1 MIYTIAEVST
11 LINLSKASIYN
22 KIKLN
27 EFKDH
32 VSKRQGVTY
41 LDETALNLIQSVSKD
56 YKEDLNDIPVDY
68 EIATDTDYINTLK
81 EDINYL
87 KNQLNE
93 QLKQKDLQIEQ
104 KDNQISKLIDLN
116 KNSQIL
122 LKDKPQQDIL
132 QLEEHFSV
140 LDDKL
145 EEVKNKMS
153 DRKEQQEKR
162 SLFSKM
168 FRK

>member
-11 LINLSKASIYN
+11 LIKLSKASIYN
-22 KIKLN
+22 KIKSN

-32 VSKRQGVTY
+32 ISKRQGVTY

-56 YKEDLNDIPVDY
+56 YKENLNEIPADD

-81 EDINYL
+81 ENINYL
-87 KNQLNE
+87 QNQLNE

-104 KDNQISKLIDLN
+104 KDSQISKLIDLN

-122 LKDKPQQDIL
+122 LKDKPQQDQL
-132 QLEEHFSV
+132 LLEEHFEE
-140 LDDKL
+140 LGTKL
-145 EEVKNKMS
+145 EEVKNNMAE
-153 DRKEQQEKR
+153 RKDQQNKGF
-162 SLFSKM
+162 FSKI
-168 FRK
+168 FKK